1 MEVYEIGEG
10 SKVIV
15 VAYDIFGVVAGGRVK
30 NYCDSLAD
38 KGYHVY
44 LPDFYRKTYCDP
56 FKASKEE
63 LKDFVLSI
71 SLDNIKKDLFELLF
85 PEIEKKEVNSIG
97 IVGFCWGAVPCVVG
111 VNES

>member
-44 LPDFYRKTYCDP
+44 LPDFYRKKYCDP
-56 FKASKEE
+56 FKCEKEE
-63 LKDFVLSI
+63 LVKFVKSI
-71 SLDNIKKDLFELLF
+71 GLDSIRKDLF
-85 PEIEKKEVNSIG
+85 
-97 IVGFCWGAVPCVVG
+97 
-111 VNES
+111 